1 MEFFLKRLL
10 FSLIFLILCNQ
21 NIQLLVSLFLI
32 NTNSERPLKET
43 VKLKDNTS

>member
-21 NIQLLVSLFLI
+21 NIQLLVSLFSNQHKFREKI
-32 NTNSERPLKET
+32 PEGNN
-43 VKLKDNTS
+43 